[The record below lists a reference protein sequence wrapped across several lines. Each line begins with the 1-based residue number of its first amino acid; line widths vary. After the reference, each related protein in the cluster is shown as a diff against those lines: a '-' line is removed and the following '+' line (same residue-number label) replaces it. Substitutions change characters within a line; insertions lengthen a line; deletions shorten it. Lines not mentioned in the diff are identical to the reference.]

1 MKPGEKGYT
10 LLELLVAISIMAVA
24 SVAASAGIFQVY
36 RNTECNSNHMAA
48 ILQVQNAGYW
58 ISRDAQMAE
67 SVTTVNLTAPN
78 FLVLSWTEDESS
90 DNYTVIYS
98 FGNMSGSGLKKLLRS
113 QSINGTASQTTFVA
127 QYIDSSSNNTSCN
140 LTSGI
145 LSLRITAAV
154 GRGATMESETRTYRI
169 VPRPD

>member
-1 MKPGEKGYT
+1 MKPGEKGFT
-10 LLELLVAISIMAVA
+10 LIEMLIAITIMAVA
-24 SVAASAGIFQVY
+24 SAAAGAGIFQVM
-36 RNTECNSNHMAA
+36 RTTERNSNHMAA
-48 ILQVQNAGYW
+48 ILQVQNTGYW
-58 ISRDAQMAE
+58 ISRDAQMAK
-67 SVTTVNLTAPN
+67 SVTTVNLTAPH
-78 FLVLSWTEDESS
+78 FLILSWTEDESS

-127 QYIDSSSNNTSCN
+127 QYIDSSSNNTNCN

-154 GRGATMESETRTYRI
+154 GSGATTESETRTYRV